1 MHACLALI
9 IRCSSQLQSLI
20 QNQDM
25 PMHSRQSPS
34 LQLDARPIM
43 GCMSRSTRGPLGPK
57 VEQAAARIP
66 SQPQTHMVTAHPG
79 FSHPSYSMNMPA
91 GLCTMLQVL
100 SARSPGRCV
109 SGNEMRRFRNSR
121 RVFETFGWLKCF
133 WDKKLKLSEEG
144 SKSPRR
150 GVKNQTS
157 EKSETR
163 RKNYQKTIEFGR
175 TKL

>member
-1 MHACLALI
+1 MQHATC
-9 IRCSSQLQSLI
+9 
-20 QNQDM
+20 N
-25 PMHSRQSPS
+25 
-34 LQLDARPIM
+34 
-43 GCMSRSTRGPLGPK
+43 MSRSTRGPLGPK

-133 WDKKLKLSEEG
+133 WDKKLKPDFHEN
-144 SKSPRR
+144 K
-150 GVKNQTS
+150 
-157 EKSETR
+157 TR
-163 RKNYQKTIEFGR
+163 RERTIKKQLSLAQNQAIGLAAGCGAAR
-175 TKL
+175 TPVS

>member
-1 MHACLALI
+1 MCLGL
-9 IRCSSQLQSLI
+9 RWNPKL
-20 QNQDM
+20 
-25 PMHSRQSPS
+25 R
-34 LQLDARPIM
+34 
-43 GCMSRSTRGPLGPK
+43 SRSTRGPLGPK

-157 EKSETR
+157 EKTETR
-163 RKNYQKTIEFGR
+163 RERTIKKQLSLAEPSFR
-175 TKL
+175 TRSWLRRCSNTC

>member
-1 MHACLALI
+1 MCLGL
-9 IRCSSQLQSLI
+9 RWNPKL
-20 QNQDM
+20 
-25 PMHSRQSPS
+25 R
-34 LQLDARPIM
+34 
-43 GCMSRSTRGPLGPK
+43 SRSTRGPLGPK

-133 WDKKLKLSEEG
+133 WDKKLKPDL
-144 SKSPRR
+144 
-150 GVKNQTS
+150 KN
-157 EKSETR
+157 KTR
-163 RKNYQKTIEFGR
+163 REKTIKKQLSLAEPSCR
-175 TKL
+175 TRGWLRRRSNTC